1 MCYAVASKSQA
12 RLQLLEALQTRGALR
27 SEQKEQAI
35 MLVYID
41 PQTGE
46 FLWRCPLCGESIRCQ
61 DQFEIDQLES
71 EAACEGCRARE
82 LFESNPE
89 IIAFAVDMW
98 ARMDSW
104 PQSSTW
110 MEAIPPSGIS
120 VLGGDYHAEGLRY
133 PRRTAVLSW
142 TAG

>member
-1 MCYAVASKSQA
+1 
-12 RLQLLEALQTRGALR
+12 
-27 SEQKEQAI
+27 
-35 MLVYID
+35 MLAYID
-41 PQTGE
+41 PHTGE

-61 DQFEIDQLES
+61 DQSDIDQLEE
-71 EAACEGCRARE
+71 EAACEGCRARA

-89 IIAFAVDMW
+89 MIGFAVDMW
-98 ARMDSW
+98 ARLDTW

-120 VLGGDYHAEGLRY
+120 VLGGDYHAGGLRT
-133 PRRTAVLSW
+133 RTRPALLSW